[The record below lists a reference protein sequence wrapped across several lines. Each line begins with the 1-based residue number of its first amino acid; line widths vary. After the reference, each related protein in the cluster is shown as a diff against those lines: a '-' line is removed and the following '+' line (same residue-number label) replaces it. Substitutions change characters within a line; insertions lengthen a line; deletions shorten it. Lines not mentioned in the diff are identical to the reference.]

1 MAVIYSLSEA
11 VRVADARVTGFT
23 GLYRVVLAAE
33 ALFGLALLI
42 VPGWMTEVFALKE
55 GAYTAVWGAFL
66 LWSVLFQVPGVMNP
80 VHSRLPVVIGVV
92 GRYLVAIVYLTQALW
107 LPAIVTAAFALGLN
121 VVYYR
126 MVLSVL
132 MSRP

>member
-1 MAVIYSLSEA
+1 MAVIYSLTEA
-11 VRVADARVTGFT
+11 VRAADARVSGFT
-23 GLYRVVLAAE
+23 GLYRVVLAVE

-42 VPGWMTEVFALKE
+42 VPGWMSEIFALE
-55 GAYTAVWGAFL
+55 DGADTALWGAFL
-66 LWSVLFQVPGVMNP
+66 LWTVLFQVPGVMNP
-80 VHSRLPVVIGVV
+80 VHSRLPVVIGVT
-92 GRYLVAIVYLTQALW
+92 GRYLIAVVYLTQALW
-107 LPAIVTAAFALGLN
+107 LPAIVTAAFAVGLN